1 MNSELQQT
9 EPITPSL
16 LMQQQQLAQQ
26 PKYAPTP
33 PLLNALEWLLN
44 NPSIPL
50 SLRKQFF
57 VLWEIVPFGNYDEM
71 DIKRLLL
78 KFLEY
83 NIFMTWFI
91 PDHQWG
97 KTLDFKG
104 DSDKEE
110 NIQTDLNMLFNMLYE
125 LYYVQLTRGKE
136 GFTVKEM
143 TTLRSINR
151 FGAEEEHDKKKGVR
165 LF

>member
-1 MNSELQQT
+1 MNSELQQN
-9 EPITPSL
+9 ENINPSI
-16 LMQQQQLAQQ
+16 LMQQAQQ
-26 PKYAPTP
+26 PQQKYAPTP

-78 KFLEY
+78 KFREY
-83 NIFMTWFI
+83 CIFMTWYM
-91 PDHQWG
+91 PDHKWG
-97 KTLDFKG
+97 KTLDFKA
-104 DSDKEE
+104 DTESEE

-125 LYYVQLTRGKE
+125 LYYVQLTRGKQ

-151 FGAEEEHDKKKGVR
+151 FGAEEEQDKKKGVR